1 MLTSCN
7 VDFDSTYLS
16 IYIYI
21 YVHGVDFFFNY
32 VSIFGCVYSILKK
45 KLTRDEQ
52 CIKVPPL

>member
-21 YVHGVDFFFNY
+21 YVHGVDFFKIMFLFLVAY
-32 VSIFGCVYSILKK
+32 IQYLKK
-45 KLTRDEQ
+45 NLHGMNN
-52 CIKVPPL
+52 V